1 MRRNIAL
8 MLAIGLLAAA
18 CSGTEM
24 ADPTSTL
31 GGTTGTTT
39 GGVSAV
45 AGTFD
50 PSQVKFVAALERFDS
65 CDALL
70 DHFQAEAKERVGPY
84 GLDGNGGW
92 RVFPEALAFTDDMAV
107 EHATT
112 EASATAPALA
122 GEGENGGFVEGT
134 DYSGTNVQVTG
145 VDEPDII
152 KTDGTRIITIV
163 DGKISYVDVTT
174 EQPLVLGT
182 LQLSDGWN
190 HTLFVV
196 DETAFVFSSGGGGIA
211 LPTDV
216 VAAAS
221 SFYPGYPGNSSMIFE
236 VDISDPANMKVTRT
250 LTVEG
255 RYLSARLIDGT
266 VRMVISSYPT
276 DLPFVYP
283 SNEASEEIALEAN
296 RKVIDLTTLEDWLP
310 EYTLV
315 ESDGSNTTGLLVAC
329 DRTHRP
335 TEFAGF
341 ETLSVLTFSAGSGLD
356 AGDAAAVIAGG
367 ETVYA
372 STESIYVATNVWVP
386 GDWFAFEGD
395 GFQEFNESYSTAIH
409 KFSINGSDPAEYEAS
424 GSVRGHLLNQFSMDE
439 YDGYFRVATTD
450 GPPWGFDDT
459 SESFIVVLEQQG
471 DQLVEV
477 GSVGE
482 MGKGERIFSVRFI
495 GDAAYVVTFRQT
507 DPLYVVDL
515 SNPAD
520 PAVTGELKIPGY
532 SAYLHPLGNGRLL
545 GIGQDATEE
554 GRTIGAKVSLFDVSD
569 PSDPREIDNFV
580 LPDSY
585 TDAEWDHHAFLYWAP
600 EQIMVMPL
608 QSWQDDFAGAIVF
621 KLDDGIREF
630 GRITHDQDD
639 AQVSESECQQYTT
652 GEGFE
657 EDMIVQVCGPTD
669 INFVDGYYCEVL
681 ANEELE
687 WIDKEFGLDVVLA
700 DVIGPE
706 DHIEICWPEYRD
718 WNPIQRSLVIGES
731 LWTMSWRS
739 LQSNTLADLTL
750 LHQIAIG

>member
-1 MRRNIAL
+1 M
-8 MLAIGLLAAA
+8 
-18 CSGTEM
+18 
-24 ADPTSTL
+24 
-31 GGTTGTTT
+31 
-39 GGVSAV
+39 V
-45 AGTFD
+45 
-50 PSQVKFVAALERFDS
+50 
-65 CDALL
+65 
-70 DHFQAEAKERVGPY
+70 
-84 GLDGNGGW
+84 
-92 RVFPEALAFTDDMAV
+92 
-107 EHATT
+107 
-112 EASATAPALA
+112 
-122 GEGENGGFVEGT
+122 
-134 DYSGTNVQVTG
+134 
-145 VDEPDII
+145 
-152 KTDGTRIITIV
+152 
-163 DGKISYVDVTT
+163 
-174 EQPLVLGT
+174 
-182 LQLSDGWN
+182 
-190 HTLFVV
+190 
-196 DETAFVFSSGGGGIA
+196 
-211 LPTDV
+211 
-216 VAAAS
+216 
-221 SFYPGYPGNSSMIFE
+221 FE

-283 SNEASEEIALEAN
+283 SNEAGEEIALEAN
-296 RKVIDLTTLEDWLP
+296 LKVIDLTTLEDWLP

-315 ESDGSNTTGLLVAC
+315 ESDGSSTTGLLVAC

-335 TEFAGF
+335 AEFAGF
-341 ETLSVLTFSAGSGLD
+341 ETLSVLTFSAGGGLD
-356 AGDAAAVIAGG
+356 AGDATSVIAGG

-495 GDAAYVVTFRQT
+495 GEAAYVVTFRQT

-515 SNPAD
+515 SNPAN

-585 TDAEWDHHAFLYWAP
+585 TEAEWDHHAFLYWAP

-630 GRITHDQDD
+630 GRISHDKDD
-639 AQVSESECQQYTT
+639 AQVSQSECRQYTT

-669 INFVDGYYCEVL
+669 INFVDGYFCEVL
-681 ANEELE
+681 PNEELE

-706 DHIEICWPEYRD
+706 DHVEICWPEYRD
-718 WNPIQRSLVIGES
+718 WNPIQRSLVIGDS

-739 LQSNTLADLTL
+739 LQSNALTDLAVLNQL
-750 LHQIAIG
+750 AIG